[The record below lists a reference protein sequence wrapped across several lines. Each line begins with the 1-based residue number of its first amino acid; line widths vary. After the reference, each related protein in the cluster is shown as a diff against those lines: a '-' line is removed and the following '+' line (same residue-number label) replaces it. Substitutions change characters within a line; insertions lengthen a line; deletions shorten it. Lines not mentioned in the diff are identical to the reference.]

1 MFYINR
7 KSEGGRK
14 SEYSNGVRCNN
25 KRASITVM
33 MSLLI
38 AVIIGFIM
46 IMTEH
51 VRLLGLNHRLT
62 EAADSAMDSLFSMY
76 DSELFEEFGLMLLN
90 IDELEDNKDPKIV
103 LREYLILNLNSRKNN
118 MFMYGNLYN
127 GEDSSAEIEDM
138 VFVTENEGELFARSV
153 LEFMKYRTIGVALD
167 TVNEQLNDIK
177 AGEETKKEADEG
189 QKKADEDLKERL
201 SAVETDKKSEYEE
214 AIKESWIDKI
224 EQIRTEGWLSFV
236 MPFEQAASTYIVD
249 DISLPSRWRTTNLTW
264 YHSAV
269 SEMEEKLLFNEYLME
284 HCRSFSSVKASKGM
298 SYEIEYVLNGGVS
311 DKENLKM
318 TVNSMLMLRE
328 MMNLMSAIKSPLLS
342 AQAETAASALVGWT
356 GIYPVVKVTQIAM
369 LTGWSFAE
377 AIIDVRTLLGGGR
390 IPLIKSE
397 ENWELSI
404 DQMADFIEKDN
415 RMIAENEEGLVYDDY
430 LKLLLYM
437 LDRNDRRYRT
447 MDVIQLRMKEKN
459 PEFLMEDCVGAIQ
472 AEFNMKASPLFY
484 SFGSRYRFSYRQSR
498 MY

>member
-7 KSEGGRK
+7 KCKGERK
-14 SEYSNGVRCNN
+14 SEYSNGVRHNN

-51 VRLLGLNHRLT
+51 VRILGLNHRLT

-90 IDELEDNKDPKIV
+90 IDKLEDNKDPKIV

-118 MFMYGNLYN
+118 LFMSGNLYN
-127 GEDSSAEIEDM
+127 GEDSTAEIEDM

-167 TVNEQLNDIK
+167 TVNGQLNDVK
-177 AGEETKKEADEG
+177 VGEETKKE
-189 QKKADEDLKERL
+189 ADEDLKERL
-201 SAVETDKKSEYEE
+201 SAVDDDKKSEYEE
-214 AIKESWIDKI
+214 VVKESWIDKI
-224 EQIRTEGWLSFV
+224 EQIRTQGWLSFV
-236 MPFEQAASTYIVD
+236 MPFEQAASSYIVD
-249 DISLPSRWRTTNLTW
+249 DINLPSRWRTTNLTW

-269 SEMEEKLLFNEYLME
+269 SEMEENLLFNEYLME
-284 HCRSFSSVKASKGM
+284 HCRSFSFAKAAKGM
-298 SYEIEYVLNGGVS
+298 SYEIEYILNGGVS

-318 TVNSMLMLRE
+318 TVNSMLILRE
-328 MMNLMSAIKSPLLS
+328 MMNLMSAIKSPVLS
-342 AQAETAASALVGWT
+342 EQAETAASALVGWT
-356 GIYPVVKVTQIAM
+356 GIYPVVKVTQMAM

-397 ENWELSI
+397 EN
-404 DQMADFIEKDN
+404 
-415 RMIAENEEGLVYDDY
+415 
-430 LKLLLYM
+430 
-437 LDRNDRRYRT
+437 
-447 MDVIQLRMKEKN
+447 
-459 PEFLMEDCVGAIQ
+459 
-472 AEFNMKASPLFY
+472 
-484 SFGSRYRFSYRQSR
+484 
-498 MY
+498 